1 MFQLTQR
8 QINYGVFG
16 LTTGL
21 TAIALVFVFFV
32 YPRWNVL
39 ASGIAALVF
48 SSSLWFAYWRG
59 WDQARHTL
67 LVLMTLVV
75 AIGTDT
81 EFLRNHFNHVI
92 YVVPAIALVLAG
104 PLWVLGSALA
114 VLGTFVYRIG
124 ALYLNPLDLITFF
137 LIIGGMI
144 FSRLAVDNAW
154 RLEAAKREAEAAR
167 AQAEQRERDLATQAA
182 ELARR
187 NAEQQRLLELVAILE
202 TPTIRLAD
210 GILLAP
216 LVGALDERRA
226 QTLTTRL
233 LHNVNAQRARRVI
246 LDISG
251 VATVDDQVARGLV
264 NTTRALELLGCQVR
278 LTGVSAGVAL
288 TLTRLGVTLE
298 GVTIARSPQ
307 EALEG

>member
-81 EFLRNHFNHVI
+81 EFC
-92 YVVPAIALVLAG
+92 
-104 PLWVLGSALA
+104 
-114 VLGTFVYRIG
+114 
-124 ALYLNPLDLITFF
+124 
-137 LIIGGMI
+137 
-144 FSRLAVDNAW
+144 
-154 RLEAAKREAEAAR
+154 
-167 AQAEQRERDLATQAA
+167 AT
-182 ELARR
+182 
-187 NAEQQRLLELVAILE
+187 
-202 TPTIRLAD
+202 TSTM
-210 GILLAP
+210 
-216 LVGALDERRA
+216 
-226 QTLTTRL
+226 
-233 LHNVNAQRARRVI
+233 
-246 LDISG
+246 
-251 VATVDDQVARGLV
+251 
-264 NTTRALELLGCQVR
+264 
-278 LTGVSAGVAL
+278 
-288 TLTRLGVTLE
+288 
-298 GVTIARSPQ
+298 
-307 EALEG
+307 

>member
-1 MFQLTQR
+1 M
-8 QINYGVFG
+8 
-16 LTTGL
+16 
-21 TAIALVFVFFV
+21 
-32 YPRWNVL
+32 
-39 ASGIAALVF
+39 
-48 SSSLWFAYWRG
+48 
-59 WDQARHTL
+59 
-67 LVLMTLVV
+67 
-75 AIGTDT
+75 
-81 EFLRNHFNHVI
+81 
-92 YVVPAIALVLAG
+92 
-104 PLWVLGSALA
+104 
-114 VLGTFVYRIG
+114 YRIG
-124 ALYLNPLDLITFF
+124 VLYLNPLDLITFF

-210 GILLAP
+210 GILLSP

-233 LHNVNAQRARRVI
+233 LHDVNAQQTRRVI
-246 LDISG
+246 IDISG
-251 VATVDDQVARGLV
+251 VATVDDQVARRLV
-264 NTTRALELLGCQVR
+264 NTTRALELLGCQVW

-288 TLTRLGVTLE
+288 TLTHLGVTLE

>member
-21 TAIALVFVFFV
+21 TAITLVFVFFV
-32 YPRWNVL
+32 HPSWNVL
-39 ASGIAALVF
+39 GQAIVALAFSGG
-48 SSSLWFAYWRG
+48 LWFAYWRG
-59 WDQARHTL
+59 WDQARYAL

-75 AIGTDT
+75 AIGTGD
-81 EFLRNHFNHVI
+81 EFLRDHFNHMI
-92 YVVPAIALVLAG
+92 YAVPAMALVLAG

-233 LHNVNAQRARRVI
+233 LHDVNAQRARRVI

-264 NTTRALELLGCQVR
+264 NTTHALELLGCQVR

-288 TLTRLGVTLE
+288 TLTHLGVTLE